1 MDYLF
6 LVSVF
11 LIGIFSLLSW
21 AFMIWARY
29 WPTVVCSFVHK
40 NVVCRTINGKTVYL
54 PKISYRYFYGG
65 YEHGGTRDRLFG
77 GRAFDKVGDAEID
90 ESELHCYVCP
100 LRPSFSY
107 LRQDYRVVW
116 GLLAVFVLSAFM
128 FVGLRMI
135 NFY

>member
-1 MDYLF
+1 MIF
-6 LVSVF
+6 LMGVVLVASVSF
-11 LIGIFSLLSW
+11 LSFT
-21 AFMIWARY
+21 FMIWARY
-29 WPTVVCSFVHK
+29 WPKVVCSFVHK

-54 PKISYRYFYGG
+54 PKITYRYFYGG

-90 ESELHCYVCP
+90 ESELNCYVCP

-107 LRQDYRVVW
+107 LRQDYRVAW
-116 GLLAVFVLSAFM
+116 GFFSAFVLSVFM

-135 NFY
+135 HFY

>member
-40 NVVCRTINGKTVYL
+40 NVVDRTINGKTVYL
-54 PKISYRYFYGG
+54 PKISYRYVYGG

-77 GRAFDKVGDAEID
+77 GRTFNKIEDAETMVQNLAGYINQC
-90 ESELHCYVCP
+90 HGP
-100 LRPSFSY
+100 L
-107 LRQDYRVVW
+107 
-116 GLLAVFVLSAFM
+116 AFA
-128 FVGLRMI
+128 
-135 NFY
+135 